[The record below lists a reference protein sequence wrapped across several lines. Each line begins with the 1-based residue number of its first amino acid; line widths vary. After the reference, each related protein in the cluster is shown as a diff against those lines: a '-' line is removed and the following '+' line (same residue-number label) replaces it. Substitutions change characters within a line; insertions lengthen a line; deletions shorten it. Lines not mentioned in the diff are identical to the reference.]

1 MELIQE
7 GEGRVHFV
15 SKYNIFLGRY
25 SELYGCMALLGGVDT
40 PER

>member
-15 SKYNIFLGRY
+15 SKYNIFLGLY
-25 SELYGCMALLGGVDT
+25 SELYGCMGLLGGVDT